1 MWALRAVVAIVW
13 FAVTVSN
20 EINIDRPEKWSNV
33 LNLAIQF
40 ENHDTLSLG
49 ISGPTFPPTM
59 VPTVSFAPTE
69 QPIESPTETP
79 SVVPSVVPTYEPTF
93 IPTFM
98 PSQQPTF
105 VPSAVPSVQPTVAP
119 TRRPSRQPTRTP
131 TKSPNAPTASPSS
144 QQLPVVS
151 FDTKSEMQF
160 PSPNLSPSDK
170 QAIEI
175 GTASTLNVPSSS
187 VYFVSANSARRR
199 VLRQVEE
206 QVDLTAV
213 TLLVITNV
221 QLSLVNFP
229 QFGTNT
235 SSLVNFVSHTLQQ
248 AVLDGNFTAN
258 LQEAAISLG
267 LNSSSNAF
275 SVVVTSSGVDNVEV
289 GQPVEDDDD
298 SGFSSRMIILAAGVV
313 IAGIIFIAFLAAGLS
328 LLSGYII
335 DQDMKKKMEEK
346 EAAKAGTSI
355 IVQDQ
360 DFHEVYPDSNG
371 SQHEKRMISM
381 PREISGRI

>member
-1 MWALRAVVAIVW
+1 
-13 FAVTVSN
+13 
-20 EINIDRPEKWSNV
+20 
-33 LNLAIQF
+33 
-40 ENHDTLSLG
+40 
-49 ISGPTFPPTM
+49 
-59 VPTVSFAPTE
+59 
-69 QPIESPTETP
+69 
-79 SVVPSVVPTYEPTF
+79 
-93 IPTFM
+93 
-98 PSQQPTF
+98 
-105 VPSAVPSVQPTVAP
+105 
-119 TRRPSRQPTRTP
+119 
-131 TKSPNAPTASPSS
+131 
-144 QQLPVVS
+144 
-151 FDTKSEMQF
+151 
-160 PSPNLSPSDK
+160 
-170 QAIEI
+170 
-175 GTASTLNVPSSS
+175 VPSSS

-206 QVDLTAV
+206 VQVELTAV
-213 TLLVITNV
+213 TLLVVTNV

-235 SSLVNFVSHTLQQ
+235 SSLVNFVSQTLQQ

-289 GQPVEDDDD
+289 EQPVEDDDGD

-335 DQDMKKKMEEK
+335 DQDIKKKIEEK